1 MVTNRY
7 SLKLTD
13 CKQIGFGVDAKFE
26 LEYTFTDKEGESKP
40 VSLEEVTKLLN
51 EQDNII
57 QALNKVIKM
66 YVPTDEHDFVA
77 EVINDAINEG
87 VTDD

>member
-1 MVTNRY
+1 MTNRY

-13 CKQIGFGVDAKFE
+13 CKLIGFGVDTRVD

-66 YVPTDEHDFVA
+66 YVPQDEHDFVA
-77 EVINDAINEG
+77 EVIYDALNEG
-87 VTDD
+87 VTNE